1 MRGWKPNLRMIGAI
15 YQVGLPGIIM
25 QSLSSVLTAGMN
37 AILIQFS
44 ETAVTILGVYFK
56 LQTFIFMPV
65 FGLNQGALPVMGYN
79 FGARDRH
86 RLLSAYRI
94 TLISALVIL
103 GVGTVIF
110 QIFPAQMIMLFTP
123 ANDPAATAE
132 MLETGIP
139 ALRIISL
146 SFLGACFGI
155 INSTVFQAIGHG
167 LASLVVSFCRQ
178 LCIILPV
185 AALLGY
191 FFGLGA
197 TWYAFPFAEYIAVV
211 ISYAVLARIYQKEI
225 KNLAPKAQ

>member
-1 MRGWKPNLRMIGAI
+1 MFYKIFKKCPHFRRSAEHAFRMP
-15 YQVGLPGIIM
+15 LDTDTKRIIF
-25 QSLSSVLTAGMN
+25 
-37 AILIQFS
+37 QFDRFNRF
-44 ETAVTILGVYFK
+44 VTGTGSDYDAFS
-56 LQTFIFMPV
+56 
-65 FGLNQGALPVMGYN
+65 GG
-79 FGARDRH
+79 H
-86 RLLSAYRI
+86 RLLNAYRI

-123 ANDPAATAE
+123 ANDPAATAD

-146 SFLGACFGI
+146 SFLGAGFGI

-211 ISYAVLARIYQKEI
+211 ISYAVLARIYQNEI